1 MVDKFM
7 IREYN
12 RDMFMK
18 REHTETHRNKRK
30 GGQMFRNLYAEEAR
44 HNQTNITMG
53 KMLGIDPVTYSRKKK
68 NGTFTVTEAKKLAEF
83 FGVSFEYLFE
93 TEERHDQNH

>member
-1 MVDKFM
+1 
-7 IREYN
+7 
-12 RDMFMK
+12 MFMK
-18 REHTETHRNKRK
+18 REQTKKRWNKQE

-68 NGTFTVTEAKKLAEF
+68 NGGFTVTEAKKLTEF

-93 TEERHDQNH
+93 TEVEAK

>member
-1 MVDKFM
+1 MLDWFM
-7 IREYN
+7 QREYN
-12 RDMFMK
+12 GDMFMI
-18 REHTETHRNKRK
+18 REHTETRWNKQE

-68 NGTFTVTEAKKLAEF
+68 NGGFTVAEAKRLTEF
-83 FGVSFEYLFE
+83 FGVSFEYLFK
-93 TEERHDQNH
+93 TEGEE

>member
-1 MVDKFM
+1 MLDWFM
-7 IREYN
+7 QREYN
-12 RDMFMK
+12 GDMFMI
-18 REHTETHRNKRK
+18 REHTETRWNKQE

-68 NGTFTVTEAKKLAEF
+68 NGGFTVAEAKKLTDF
-83 FGVSFEYLFE
+83 FGVSFEYLFK
-93 TEERHDQNH
+93 TEGEE

>member
-1 MVDKFM
+1 
-7 IREYN
+7 
-12 RDMFMK
+12 
-18 REHTETHRNKRK
+18 
-30 GGQMFRNLYAEEAR
+30 MFRNLYAEEAR

-68 NGTFTVTEAKKLAEF
+68 NGGFTVTEAKKMTEF

-93 TEERHDQNH
+93 VEKEE

>member
-1 MVDKFM
+1 MKH
-7 IREYN
+7 EYN
-12 RDMFMK
+12 GDMFMK
-18 REHTETHRNKRK
+18 REQTETRWNKQE

-53 KMLGIDPVTYSRKKK
+53 KMLGMNPVTYSRKKK
-68 NGTFTVTEAKKLAEF
+68 NGDFTVSEAKKMTEF

-93 TEERHDQNH
+93 VEREK